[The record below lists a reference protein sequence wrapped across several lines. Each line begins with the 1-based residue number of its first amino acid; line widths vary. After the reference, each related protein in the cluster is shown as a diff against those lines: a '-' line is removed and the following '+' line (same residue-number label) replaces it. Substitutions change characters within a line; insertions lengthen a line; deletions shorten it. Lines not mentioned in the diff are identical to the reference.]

1 MTGRDL
7 FKWVRDICHWFAGK
21 LYRAGQGREEWPF
34 VGWIAVLLK
43 EASYQCDYLGYRFST
58 IADVIGDIENR
69 IRDTLRSWEVVDA
82 LATYARPLYDFY
94 RDPKGY
100 IQEKVADILDL
111 GWHDVSGGSAFIRAL
126 IDKYMGTLYDF
137 YRDPWSFIR
146 ERIEGHLHDFRFWM
160 GNILGLTPYEINY
173 PERWVEF
180 MIDRRLPTL
189 YSFWKFTLPEF
200 GSFFHDPRDS
210 IRLWM
215 ANLLN
220 LSPYEAN
227 YPERWIEFI
236 IVRAFPDWPQLR
248 ADPGSYLTEQML
260 SYIERRVADLYERV
274 GYLALEIL
282 ARILGV

>member
-7 FKWVRDICHWFAGK
+7 FKKVRDVCHWAAGHF
-21 LYRAGQGREEWPF
+21 YRFGAFCQNLPF
-34 VGWIAVLLK
+34 IGGLAWYLK
-43 EASYQCDYLGYRFST
+43 ETSYELDGLGYRFST

-69 IRDTLRSWEVVDA
+69 IRDTLRSWEVVNA

-94 RDPKGY
+94 RDPMGF
-100 IQEKVADILDL
+100 IREKVADILDL
-111 GWHDVSGGSAFIRAL
+111 GWHDLSGGSAFIRAL

-137 YRDPWSFIR
+137 YRDPWGFIR

-160 GNILGLTPYEINY
+160 GNVLGLTPWEINY

-180 MIDRRLPTL
+180 MIDRRMPKL
-189 YSFWKFTLPEF
+189 YVFWKHTLPEF
-200 GSFFHDPRDS
+200 SGFFRDPRDH

-227 YPERWIEFI
+227 YPERWIEYI
-236 IVRAFPDWPQLR
+236 IVKAYPGWPQLR
-248 ADPGSYLTEQML
+248 ADPGGYITEQL
-260 SYIERRVADLYERV
+260 ISYIERRVADLFERI
-274 GYLALEIL
+274 GWLAQEIV
-282 ARILGV
+282 ARLLGV